1 MRKINRQGVTV
12 ILVEQN
18 ARAALKLAS
27 RGYVIEVGRVVMEDA
42 SEALLANPDV
52 QAAYLGGGQENG
64 QEN

>member
-1 MRKINRQGVTV
+1 M
-12 ILVEQN
+12 EQN

-27 RGYVIEVGRVVMEDA
+27 RGYVIEVGRVVMKDA